1 MKELIKKTIEEKV
14 NRCKFSLFI
23 FDEMDKMPILLIDVI
38 KQYIDLNS
46 PPQYKNSIFIF
57 LSNSAAFEITQKTL
71 ELEHS
76 SNIKRENFE
85 LKMFRRIIENKI
97 FEEKKKVD
105 GEDKGFWHLNLI
117 KAQLIDYFIP
127 LLPLRREHI
136 IMCIKSELK
145 NEHNQEISG
154 KKMNEFVNKI
164 ADELHYEPPGIL
176 LYSQTGCK
184 RIPQLIRSKLVD
196 YRNEL

>member
-1 MKELIKKTIEEKV
+1 LKELIKKTIEEKV

-85 LKMFRRIIENKI
+85 LKMFR
-97 FEEKKKVD
+97 
-105 GEDKGFWHLNLI
+105 H
-117 KAQLIDYFIP
+117 
-127 LLPLRREHI
+127 
-136 IMCIKSELK
+136 
-145 NEHNQEISG
+145 
-154 KKMNEFVNKI
+154 
-164 ADELHYEPPGIL
+164 
-176 LYSQTGCK
+176 
-184 RIPQLIRSKLVD
+184 
-196 YRNEL
+196 